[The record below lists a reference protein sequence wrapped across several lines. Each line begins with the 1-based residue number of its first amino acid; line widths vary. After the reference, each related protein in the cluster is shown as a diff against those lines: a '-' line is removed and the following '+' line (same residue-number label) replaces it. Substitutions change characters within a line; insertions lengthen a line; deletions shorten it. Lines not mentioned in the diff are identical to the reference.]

1 MQFNKN
7 AVGEEN
13 AGKEFVWLK
22 GMMWEKPIYR
32 SPDSSEAEMGEGSQD
47 RLVES
52 TGWDLRLCMFVCMV
66 CVVCAPGL

>member
-1 MQFNKN
+1 MAKRND
-7 AVGEEN
+7 VGK
-13 AGKEFVWLK
+13 A
-22 GMMWEKPIYR
+22 IYR